1 MFCQPLPT
9 SLAWLYIANTWSK
22 NLDERDCMGEQQ
34 LGCYAGVKQVFDVGY
49 CCVSVIGHGNSM
61 EGVSCMLVDVLE
73 LAFGWPWQRGR
84 AWEKA
89 VSVSM

>member
-1 MFCQPLPT
+1 
-9 SLAWLYIANTWSK
+9 
-22 NLDERDCMGEQQ
+22 MGEQQ

-73 LAFGWPWQRGR
+73 ACKGMGAAAAVNLEAGW
-84 AWEKA
+84 AWELALHGKRTSAGA
-89 VSVSM
+89 VGR